1 MAASPTPT
9 PAPSPR
15 GAPSPLLNPR
25 LGITVN
31 SLGSSHRR
39 KGEGETRRSGL
50 SPVEGGKQL
59 STGWEPAGPSAH
71 RSRLGRP
78 STCWPPPPS
87 PAARPASPVSRRE
100 RWGGWFP
107 AEPRPFAWAPCE
119 DTTFR
124 AFWDTASPGP
134 YFATL
139 PRFHPMGEDGSQNP
153 SPRWK
158 DPALQRSGVG
168 VPGAR
173 INPSGVARDA
183 PRGVLGERRPQVSP
197 SRGRGSWV
205 LLHPPRHTHR
215 GLPPH
220 THIHTQTRRIAP
232 PWPGPPPANMGCA
245 SALRCV

>member
-100 RWGGWFP
+100 RCVWGGG
-107 AEPRPFAWAPCE
+107 
-119 DTTFR
+119 
-124 AFWDTASPGP
+124 SQQNPGP
-134 YFATL
+134 LLGHRAKIPLLGLSGTQRPQGL
-139 PRFHPMGEDGSQNP
+139 TSPP
-153 SPRWK
+153 SPASTPRG
-158 DPALQRSGVG
+158 RM
-168 VPGAR
+168 
-173 INPSGVARDA
+173 A
-183 PRGVLGERRPQVSP
+183 PR
-197 SRGRGSWV
+197 
-205 LLHPPRHTHR
+205 
-215 GLPPH
+215 
-220 THIHTQTRRIAP
+220 TRVRAAKTLSSNAA
-232 PWPGPPPANMGCA
+232 G
-245 SALRCV
+245 